1 MALLRVSLEAAAKV
15 LAVDGALA
23 RLAGAAGAVCLLL
36 AIGGCTRPPESA
48 YVAASA
54 SAGPMDPA
62 GKDARGEDCTAQRGA
77 ALPADL
83 PVARS
88 REVYCGGWTQ
98 PAARV
103 VQLRG
108 PADAARL
115 DALAAGGLWRTW
127 LDQRVTCA
135 APQPTTLAGGVP
147 ARLLACTRKNGGWPH
162 VALVAAGPEGPVLAD
177 GVATATPVMEG
188 LATGRAAAAG
198 QGQGQGQ
205 ARSAALE
212 IAVRR
217 LSAEAFSANDVGRYE
232 ELMNLGRELNQ
243 AENFAAAEDAYR
255 AALALQ
261 ERVLGQD
268 NPDTATALV
277 HLALNL
283 SNQGRMQEASVLF
296 TRATVLSA
304 RAADPVARARLA
316 HYQALSL
323 LQDGQDVAGLAR
335 LREAEAL
342 YAALVPSSM
351 LRGADG
357 GGMVSDPAA
366 VSAMLGLSEVR
377 RYLARTLARGEGRAA
392 APALIADSRRLLRQT
407 GLENGLL
414 VARSLRTEAGT
425 YSSLGRDDAATRQLE
440 AASQRFAIAAPG
452 ERPEAVTLFLNGAR
466 RGAAGRRDEALTAFR
481 AGAAIL
487 RARQIA
493 LPINLVLPYLD
504 ALDAEAAAHPAD
516 GPALRKE
523 AFAAAQLAQRSNTVR
538 FVQQAS
544 ARIGAAA
551 GDARVAEAVRRLQDA
566 DQALRGLFAERDS
579 GAAPGLD
586 ARIAAAQQ
594 ARAEAESVVAAAAPG
609 YRQLL
614 LSSVDADA
622 VAAVLGPQEAL
633 VTMLLGRSH
642 GWVLMVR
649 GGAVQMARS
658 ALTEAEAGRLVNA
671 LRAGVVD
678 AGGRPGRFDPA
689 PAQALYAALLAPL
702 ARPLEGAETLV
713 VVPDGPLLGIP
724 FGMLLTGPADPAAL
738 GAAPWL
744 VRRHAV
750 VHVPSPQTLVTL
762 RGAGPGSAAP
772 LAYGGFG
779 DFVPP
784 SPAQLIRSFPV
795 DRCAADARLAA
806 GLMRLPGTRIEVQE
820 AERLMGARPQDVRL
834 GPDFTAASLRAA
846 ELGQRRII
854 HLATHALL
862 PGELSCLQEPSIVVS
877 PQAGA
882 ADANSAFVKASDLLG
897 LKLDADLIILSA
909 CNTGGPGG
917 AGGGEALSGLARA
930 FFYAGARGLMV
941 THWAVDDAAAALT
954 VADSLRR
961 QQAGASSAAA
971 LRGAQLLLLDE
982 AGQRLPDA
990 FGHPFYWAP
999 FALIGDGRRAA
1010 PVQTAAAQSAPR
1022 L

>member
-1 MALLRVSLEAAAKV
+1 MP
-15 LAVDGALA
+15 
-23 RLAGAAGAVCLLL
+23 RLPLLLL
-36 AIGGCTRPPESA
+36 AALLGCARPPENA
-48 YVAASA
+48 YVAAAPGS
-54 SAGPMDPA
+54 GPVDPA
-62 GKDARGEDCTAQRGA
+62 GKDARGEDCSAQAGA

-83 PVARS
+83 PVVRS

-108 PADAARL
+108 AGDAARL
-115 DALAAGGLWRTW
+115 DALASGGLWRTW
-127 LDQRVTCA
+127 LDQRVSCA
-135 APQPTTLAGGVP
+135 APQATTLAGGVP

-162 VALVAAGPEGPVLAD
+162 VALVAAGPDGPVLAD
-177 GVATATPVMEG
+177 GVATAAPVMEG
-188 LATGRAAAAG
+188 LATGRVSAGAA
-198 QGQGQGQ
+198 GQ

-217 LSAEAFSANDVGRYE
+217 LSAEAFSAKDVGRYE
-232 ELMNLGRELNQ
+232 ELMTLGRELNQ

-261 ERVLGQD
+261 ERVLGRD
-268 NPDTATALV
+268 SPDTVAALV

-283 SNQGRMQEASVLF
+283 SNQGRGQEAAALF
-296 TRATVLSA
+296 A
-304 RAADPVARARLA
+304 RAAPLAERAGDPVARARLA

-323 LQDGQDVAGLAR
+323 FQEGQDSAGLAR

-342 YAALVPSSM
+342 YAALVPRSL
-351 LRGADG
+351 LRGG
-357 GGMVSDPAA
+357 EGSGLVSDPAA

-377 RYLARTLARGEGRAA
+377 RNLARAVARSDDKAA
-392 APALIADSRRLLRQT
+392 APALIAESRRLLRQT

-414 VARSLRTEAGT
+414 VARSLRTEAGA
-425 YSSLGRDDAATRQLE
+425 SILLGRDDAATRQLE
-440 AASQRFAIAAPG
+440 AAAQRFAIAAPG
-452 ERPEAVTLFLNGAR
+452 ERPEAVTLFLTGAR
-466 RGAAGRRDEALTAFR
+466 RAAVGRREEALTAFR

-504 ALDAEAAAHPAD
+504 ALDAAATARPAEAS
-516 GPALRKE
+516 ALRRE

-551 GDARVAEAVRRLQDA
+551 GDARVAEAVRKLQDA
-566 DQALRGLFAERDS
+566 DQALRGLFAERDT
-579 GAAPGLD
+579 GAGGLD

-594 ARAEAESVVAAAAPG
+594 ARAEAESTVAAAAPG

-622 VAAVLGPQEAL
+622 VAASLNPREAL

-642 GWVLMVR
+642 SWVLLVR
-649 GGAVQMARS
+649 GGEVRMARS
-658 ALTEAEAGRLVNA
+658 GLTEAEAGRLVHA
-671 LRAGVVD
+671 LRSGTVD

-689 PAQALYAALLAPL
+689 PAQALHAGLLAPL
-702 ARPLEGAETLV
+702 AAALEGAETLI

-762 RGAGPGSAAP
+762 RGAGLGSAAP
-772 LAYGGFG
+772 LPYAGFG

-784 SPAQLIRSFPV
+784 TPAQLIRSFPV

-806 GLMRLPGTRIEVQE
+806 GLVRLPGTRIEVEE
-820 AERLMGARPQDVRL
+820 AERLTGARPQDIRL
-834 GPDFTAASLRAA
+834 GAAFTAGALRAA
-846 ELGQRRII
+846 DLGQRRII

-862 PGELSCLQEPSIVVS
+862 PGELSCLPEPSIVVS
-877 PQAGA
+877 AMPGA
-882 ADANSAFVKASDLLG
+882 AEADSAFVKASDLLG
-897 LKLDADLIILSA
+897 LKLDADLVILSA

-961 QQAGASSAAA
+961 QQSGASSAAA

-982 AGQRLPDA
+982 AGKRLPEA

-1010 PVQTAAAQSAPR
+1010 PVQSAAAESAPR

>member
-1 MALLRVSLEAAAKV
+1 MRPRPMLRPVLLA
-15 LAVDGALA
+15 
-23 RLAGAAGAVCLLL
+23 LLL
-36 AIGGCTRPPESA
+36 AAAGCTRPPESA
-48 YVAASA
+48 YVSAASTT
-54 SAGPMDPA
+54 GPGDPA
-62 GKDARGEDCTAQRGA
+62 GKDAKGEDCIAQPGA

-83 PVARS
+83 PVALTRD
-88 REVYCGGWTQ
+88 VYCGGWSQ

-103 VQLRG
+103 LQLRG
-108 PADAARL
+108 ATSAAQL
-115 DALAAGGLWRTW
+115 DALAQGGLWRTW

-135 APQPTTLAGGVP
+135 APQATTLAGGVQ
-147 ARLLACTRKNGGWPH
+147 ARLLACTRRNGGWPH
-162 VALVAAGPEGPVLAD
+162 VALVAAGPDGPVVAD
-177 GVATATPVMEG
+177 GVATATPVMERLAAG
-188 LATGRAAAAG
+188 LAATAG
-198 QGQGQGQ
+198 AGQ

-217 LSAEAFSANDVGRYE
+217 MAAEAFSANDVGRYE
-232 ELMNLGRELNQ
+232 ELMNVGRELNQ

-261 ERVLGQD
+261 ERVLGRG
-268 NPDTATALV
+268 NADTAAALV

-283 SNQGRMQEASVLF
+283 SNQGRTQEAEALF
-296 TRATVLSA
+296 ARAAPLAA
-304 RAADPVARARLA
+304 RAADPVAGARLA
-316 HYQALSL
+316 HYR
-323 LQDGQDVAGLAR
+323 GLAA
-335 LREAEAL
+335 LRDGREEDGRALLRDAEAR
-342 YAALVPSSM
+342 YAALVPRSM
-351 LRGADG
+351 LDG
-357 GGMVSDPAA
+357 REGGTALVNDPAT

-377 RYLARTLARGEGRAA
+377 RYIARVLARGEGREA
-392 APALIADSRRLLRQT
+392 APAMIAESRRLLRQT
-407 GLENGLL
+407 GLESGLL
-414 VARSLRTEAGT
+414 VARSLRTEAGA
-425 YSSLGRDDAATRQLE
+425 SVSLGRDDAAARQLE
-440 AASQRFAIAAPG
+440 AAARRFAIAAPG
-452 ERPEAVTLFLNGAR
+452 ERPEAVTLFLTGAR
-466 RGAAGRRDEALTAFR
+466 RLANGRRADALAAFR

-504 ALDAEAAAHPAD
+504 ALEAEAQALAANGNA
-516 GPALRKE
+516 PALRKE
-523 AFAAAQLAQRSNTVR
+523 AFSAAQLAQRSNTVR

-551 GDARVAEAVRRLQDA
+551 GDAKVAEAVRKLQDA
-566 DQALRGLFAERDS
+566 DQALRALFAERDA
-579 GAAPGLD
+579 GPVPGLD

-594 ARAEAESVVAAAAPG
+594 ARAEAESTVAAAAPG

-614 LSSVDADA
+614 LSAVDADA
-622 VAAVLGPQEAL
+622 VAAALAPQEAL
-633 VTMLLGRSH
+633 VTMLLGRDH

-649 GGAVQMARS
+649 GGMVHAAR
-658 ALTEAEAGRLVNA
+658 TELGEVEAARLVNA

-678 AGGRPGRFDPA
+678 AGGRPGPFNPA

-702 ARPLEGAETLV
+702 AGPLEGAATLV

-724 FGMLLTGPADPAAL
+724 FGMLLTGPADAEAL

-744 VRRHAV
+744 IRRHAV
-750 VHVPSPQTLVTL
+750 VHVPSPQTFVTL
-762 RGAGPGSAAP
+762 RGAGLGSRAP
-772 LAYGGFG
+772 LAYAGFG

-784 SPAQLIRSFPV
+784 TPAQLLRSFPV

-806 GLMRLPGTRIEVQE
+806 GLVRLPGTRIEVQE
-820 AERLMGARPQDVRL
+820 AQRLTGARPQDVRL
-834 GPDFTAASLRAA
+834 GADFTAAGMRAA
-846 ELGQRRII
+846 DLGQRRIL

-877 PQAGA
+877 AQAGA
-882 ADANSAFVKASDLLG
+882 ADATSSFVKASDLLG
-897 LKLDADLIILSA
+897 YKLDADLVILSA

-941 THWAVDDAAAALT
+941 THWAVDDSAAALT

-961 QQAGASSAAA
+961 QQAGASSAAS

-982 AGQRLPDA
+982 AGKRLPTA
-990 FGHPFYWAP
+990 FAHPFYWAP

-1010 PVQTAAAQSAPR
+1010 PATTAALSTPAVQSEGAQSASR

>member
-1 MALLRVSLEAAAKV
+1 MSPRIMARPLLIL
-15 LAVDGALA
+15 LPLLALA
-23 RLAGAAGAVCLLL
+23 ACA
-36 AIGGCTRPPESA
+36 RPPESA
-48 YVAASA
+48 YVAATA
-54 SAGPMDPA
+54 TTGPGDPA
-62 GKDARGEDCTAQRGA
+62 GKDAKGEDCIAQRGT
-77 ALPADL
+77 ALPSDL
-83 PVARS
+83 PIARS

-108 PADAARL
+108 PGDAAQL
-115 DALAAGGLWRTW
+115 DALASGGLWRTW

-135 APQPTTLAGGVP
+135 APQATTLSGGIP

-162 VALVAAGPEGPVLAD
+162 VALVAAGPGGPVVAD

-188 LATGRAAAAG
+188 LAAGQTSAAG
-198 QGQGQGQ
+198 PGQ

-217 LSAEAFSANDVGRYE
+217 MAAEAFSANDVGRYE
-232 ELMNLGRELNQ
+232 ELMNVGRELNQ

-261 ERVLGQD
+261 ERVLGRD
-268 NPDTATALV
+268 NPDTVTALM

-283 SNQGRMQEASVLF
+283 SNQGRVQEAGALF
-296 TRATVLSA
+296 ARASTLA
-304 RAADPVARARLA
+304 TRAADPVATARLA

-323 LQDGQDVAGLAR
+323 LQEGQEEAGLAR
-335 LREAEAL
+335 LRDAEAR
-342 YAALVPSSM
+342 YAALIPPSM
-351 LRGADG
+351 LQGNASG
-357 GGMVSDPAA
+357 GGVVTDPAA

-377 RYLARTLARGEGRAA
+377 RYLGRALARNSEERAA

-407 GLENGLL
+407 GLESGLL
-414 VARSLRTEAGT
+414 VARSLRTEAGA
-425 YSSLGRDDAATRQLE
+425 SALLGREDAASRQLE
-440 AASQRFAIAAPG
+440 AAARRFAIAAPG
-452 ERPEAVTLFLNGAR
+452 ERPEAVTLFLTGAGR
-466 RGAAGRRDEALTAFR
+466 AAAGRRADALAAFR
-481 AGAAIL
+481 AGADIL

-504 ALDAEAAAHPAD
+504 VLDAEATASPTNA
-516 GPALRKE
+516 PALRKE

-544 ARIGAAA
+544 ARIGAAG
-551 GDARVAEAVRRLQDA
+551 GDARVAEAVRKLQDA
-566 DQALRGLFAERDS
+566 DQALRALFAERDA

-594 ARAEAESVVAAAAPG
+594 ARAEAESTVAAAAPG

-614 LSSVDADA
+614 LSAVDADA
-622 VAAVLGPQEAL
+622 VAVALAPQEAL
-633 VTMLLGRSH
+633 VTMLLGRDH
-642 GWVLMVR
+642 GWVLLVR
-649 GGAVQMARS
+649 GGAVQAAR
-658 ALTEAEAGRLVNA
+658 LNLGEVEAARLVNT

-678 AGGRPGRFDPA
+678 PGGRPGRFDPA

-702 ARPLEGAETLV
+702 ASALEGAETLV

-724 FGMLLTGPADPAAL
+724 FGLLLTGPADPNAL

-744 VRRHAV
+744 IRRHAV

-762 RGAGPGSAAP
+762 RGAGPGSTAP
-772 LAYGGFG
+772 LAYAGFG
-779 DFVPP
+779 DFNPP
-784 SPAQLIRSFPV
+784 NQAQLVRSFPV
-795 DRCAADARLAA
+795 DRCAADARLAS
-806 GLMRLPGTRIEVQE
+806 GLVRLPGTRIEVQE
-820 AERLMGARPQDVRL
+820 AQRLTGARPQDIRL
-834 GPDFTAASLRAA
+834 GAEFTAAALRAA
-846 ELGQRRII
+846 DLGQRRII

-897 LKLDADLIILSA
+897 LKLNADLIILSA

-961 QQAGASSAAA
+961 QQGGASSATS

-982 AGQRLPDA
+982 AGKRLPDI
-990 FGHPFYWAP
+990 FGHPFFWAP

-1010 PVQTAAAQSAPR
+1010 PARTAALDASVQTAAAQSAPR
-1022 L
+1022 M

>member
-1 MALLRVSLEAAAKV
+1 MRPLRRLPLPGV
-15 LAVDGALA
+15 L
-23 RLAGAAGAVCLLL
+23 LLL
-36 AIGGCTRPPESA
+36 ALAGCTRPPAEA
-48 YVAASA
+48 YLATRPAS
-54 SAGPMDPA
+54 GPGEPA
-62 GKDARGEDCTAQRGA
+62 GQDARGEDCLAQPGG

-88 REVYCGGWTQ
+88 RELYCGGWAQ

-108 PADAARL
+108 GTGAAQL

-127 LDQRVTCA
+127 LDQRVSCA
-135 APQPTTLAGGVP
+135 APQPTTLAGGIP

-177 GVATATPVMEG
+177 GVATATPVMER
-188 LATGRAAAAG
+188 LAAG
-198 QGQGQGQ
+198 QAATAGTGAGGGQ

-217 LSAEAFSANDVGRYE
+217 MAAEAFSGNDVGRYE
-232 ELMNLGRELNQ
+232 DLMTIGRELNQ

-261 ERVLGQD
+261 ERVLGRD
-268 NPDTATALV
+268 NPDTVTALV

-283 SNQGRMQEASVLF
+283 SNQGRSQEAEALF
-296 TRATVLSA
+296 ARAAPLAA
-304 RAADPVARARLA
+304 RAADPVAVARLA
-316 HYQALSL
+316 HYR
-323 LQDGQDVAGLAR
+323 GLATVR
-335 LREAEAL
+335 EGAAAEGVGLLRAAEAG
-342 YAALVPSSM
+342 YAALVPQSM
-351 LRGADG
+351 LEGNAG
-357 GGMVSDPAA
+357 IGLVGDPAT

-377 RYLARTLARGEGRAA
+377 RYLARNLARGEERDA
-392 APALIADSRRLLRQT
+392 APAMIAESRRLLRQT
-407 GLENGLL
+407 GFESGLL
-414 VARSLRTEAGT
+414 VARSLRTEAT
-425 YSSLGRDDAATRQLE
+425 ASSSLGRDDAAARQLE
-440 AASQRFAIAAPG
+440 NAARRFAIAAPG
-452 ERPEAVTLFLNGAR
+452 ERPEAVTLFLTGAR
-466 RGAAGRRDEALTAFR
+466 RLANGQRGESLVAFR

-504 ALDAEAAAHPAD
+504 ALDAEANASPPGAA
-516 GPALRKE
+516 ALRRE

-544 ARIGAAA
+544 ARLGAAG
-551 GDARVAEAVRRLQDA
+551 GDARVAEAVRGLQDA
-566 DQALRGLFAERDS
+566 DQALRALFAERDTS
-579 GAAPGLD
+579 PGPAID

-594 ARAEAESVVAAAAPG
+594 ARAEAESTVAAAAPG

-614 LSSVDADA
+614 LSAVDADA
-622 VAAVLGPQEAL
+622 VEAVLAPREAL
-633 VTMLLGRSH
+633 VTMLLGRRH
-642 GWVLMVR
+642 GWTLMVR
-649 GGAVQMARS
+649 GGAVQMARIDL
-658 ALTEAEAGRLVNA
+658 AEAEVARLVNA
-671 LRAGVVD
+671 LRAGVID
-678 AGGRPGRFDPA
+678 AAGRPAVFDPA

-702 ARPLEGAETLV
+702 ARPLEGAETLIV
-713 VVPDGPLLGIP
+713 APDGALLGIP

-744 VRRHAV
+744 IKRHAV
-750 VHVPSPQTLVTL
+750 VHIPSPQTLVTL
-762 RGAGPGSAAP
+762 RGAGLGSAAP
-772 LAYGGFG
+772 LAYAGFG

-784 SPAQLIRSFPV
+784 TQAQLIRSFPE

-806 GLMRLPGTRIEVQE
+806 GLVRLPGTRGEVIEAQ
-820 AERLMGARPQDVRL
+820 RLTGARPQDIHL
-834 GPDFTAASLRAA
+834 GAGFTAATLKGT

-877 PQAGA
+877 APAGA
-882 ADANSAFVKASDLLG
+882 ADATGAFVKASDLLG
-897 LKLDADLIILSA
+897 LKLDADLVILSA

-941 THWAVDDAAAALT
+941 THWAVDDSAAALT

-961 QQAGASSAAA
+961 QQGGAASATA
-971 LRGAQLLLLDE
+971 LRGAQLLLLEE
-982 AGQRLPDA
+982 AGRRLPEA

-1010 PVQTAAAQSAPR
+1010 PATSAGLDAPAVQTAAAQIAAR
-1022 L
+1022 M

>member
-1 MALLRVSLEAAAKV
+1 MSRNRAMP
-15 LAVDGALA
+15 
-23 RLAGAAGAVCLLL
+23 RLPLLL
-36 AIGGCTRPPESA
+36 MLALFGCTRPPEGA
-48 YVAASA
+48 YVTATPGS
-54 SAGPMDPA
+54 GPVDPA
-62 GKDARGEDCTAQRGA
+62 GKDARGEDCTAQGGA

-108 PADAARL
+108 AVDAARL
-115 DALAAGGLWRTW
+115 DALASGGLWRTW
-127 LDQRVTCA
+127 LDQRVACA
-135 APQPTTLAGGVP
+135 APQATTLAGGVP

-177 GVATATPVMEG
+177 GVATAAPVMEG
-188 LATGRAAAAG
+188 LATGRVSAG
-198 QGQGQGQ
+198 TAGQ

-232 ELMNLGRELNQ
+232 ELMMLGRELNQ
-243 AENFAAAEDAYR
+243 AENFASAEDAYR

-261 ERVLGQD
+261 ERVLGR
-268 NPDTATALV
+268 NSPDTVTALV

-283 SNQGRMQEASVLF
+283 SNQGRGQEAAALF
-296 TRATVLSA
+296 A
-304 RAADPVARARLA
+304 RAAPLAERAGDPVARARLA

-323 LQDGQDVAGLAR
+323 FQEGQDAAGLAR

-342 YAALVPSSM
+342 YAALVPPSLLQGNEGSG
-351 LRGADG
+351 L
-357 GGMVSDPAA
+357 VSDPAA

-377 RYLARTLARGEGRAA
+377 RNLARVVARSDDKAE
-392 APALIADSRRLLRQT
+392 APSLIAESRRLLRQT

-425 YSSLGRDDAATRQLE
+425 SISLGRDDAATRQLE
-440 AASQRFAIAAPG
+440 AAAQRFSIAAPG

-466 RGAAGRRDEALTAFR
+466 RAAVGRREEALAAFR

-504 ALDAEAAAHPAD
+504 TLDAEATARPAE
-516 GPALRKE
+516 GRALRRE
-523 AFAAAQLAQRSNTVR
+523 AFAVAQLAQRSNTVR

-566 DQALRGLFAERDS
+566 DQVLRALFAERDT
-579 GAAPGLD
+579 GAAGLD

-594 ARAEAESVVAAAAPG
+594 ARAEAESTVAAAAPG

-614 LSSVDADA
+614 LNSVDADA
-622 VAAVLGPQEAL
+622 VAASLGPREAL

-649 GGAVQMARS
+649 GGEVWTARS
-658 ALTEAEAGRLVNA
+658 SLTEAEAGRLVNA
-671 LRAGVVD
+671 LRAGTVD
-678 AGGRPGRFDPA
+678 SAGRPGRFDPA
-689 PAQALYAALLAPL
+689 PAQALHAGLLAPL
-702 ARPLEGAETLV
+702 AGALDGAETLV

-744 VRRHAV
+744 VRRHAI

-762 RGAGPGSAAP
+762 RGAGLGSAAP
-772 LAYGGFG
+772 LPYAGFG

-784 SPAQLIRSFPV
+784 TPAQLIRSFPA

-806 GLMRLPGTRIEVQE
+806 GLVRLPGTRIEVEE
-820 AERLMGARPQDVRL
+820 AERLTGARPQDIRL
-834 GPDFTAASLRAA
+834 GAGFTAASLRAA
-846 ELGQRRII
+846 DLGQRRII

-862 PGELSCLQEPSIVVS
+862 PGELSCLQELSIVVS
-877 PQAGA
+877 AKAGA
-882 ADANSAFVKASDLLG
+882 ADADSAFVKASDLLG
-897 LKLDADLIILSA
+897 LKLDADLVILSA

-971 LRGAQLLLLDE
+971 LRGAQLLQLDE
-982 AGQRLPDA
+982 AGRRLPEA

-1010 PVQTAAAQSAPR
+1010 PVQSAAAESAPR